1 MKFLTAII
9 LSLSLLVSSSF
20 AVSLTPPMVLK
31 MQEDHTMAASD
42 FTTEETPEFDWG
54 PIKILV
60 GIYSVGLFTLGM
72 TFAGIGLE
80 KRHDEDYHDK
90 AGAMIGG
97 GLGMAALG
105 FLGICWAF

>member
-1 MKFLTAII
+1 MKFLAAFI

-31 MQEDHTMAASD
+31 MQEDRTMAASD
-42 FTTEETPEFDWG
+42 FTTEETPEHDFSVL
-54 PIKILV
+54 KVLV
-60 GIYSVGLFTLGM
+60 GIYSVGLFSLGM
-72 TFAGIGLE
+72 AFAGIGLD

-105 FLGICWAF
+105 GLGIWWAF

>member
-1 MKFLTAII
+1 MKFLAVFL

-31 MQEDHTMAASD
+31 MQEDRSMAASD

-54 PIKILV
+54 PIKIFV

-72 TFAGIGLE
+72 AFAGVGLD
-80 KRHDEDYHDK
+80 KRYDEDYHDK

-105 FLGICWAF
+105 GLGIWWAF

>member
-9 LSLSLLVSSSF
+9 LSLSLLATSSF

-31 MQEDHTMAASD
+31 MQEDRTVSASD
-42 FTTEETPEFDWG
+42 FATEETPEFDWG

-72 TFAGIGLE
+72 AFAGIGLD
-80 KRHDEDYHDK
+80 KRYDEDYQDK

-105 FLGICWAF
+105 GLGIWWAF

>member
-1 MKFLTAII
+1 MKFLAAFI

-31 MQEDHTMAASD
+31 MQEDRTMAASD
-42 FTTEETPEFDWG
+42 FTTEETPEHDFSVL
-54 PIKILV
+54 KVLV
-60 GIYSVGLFTLGM
+60 GIYSVGLFSLGM
-72 TFAGIGLE
+72 AFAGIGLD

-105 FLGICWAF
+105 ALGFWWAF